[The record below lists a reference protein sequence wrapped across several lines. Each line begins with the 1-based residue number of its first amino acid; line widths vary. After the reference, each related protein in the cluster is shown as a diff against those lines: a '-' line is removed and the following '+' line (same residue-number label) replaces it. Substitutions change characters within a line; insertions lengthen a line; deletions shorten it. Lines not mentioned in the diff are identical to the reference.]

1 MKKALIQLAMVACLA
16 TTGTISLPA
25 SPAVAFTGHNC
36 SITTCRFFTSSYPT
50 ARYYYDR
57 RTCSQWKSLSR
68 TYLQGFNTKA
78 ALLAKYPNRRLHP
91 PC

>member
-1 MKKALIQLAMVACLA
+1 MKKTLVRLAMVACLA

-25 SPAVAFTGHNC
+25 SPAVAFTGHHC
-36 SITTCRFFTSSYPT
+36 TIATCRYFTSSY
-50 ARYYYDR
+50 AGSRYYYDR
-57 RTCSQWKSLSR
+57 RTCNQWKTLSR

-78 ALLAKYPNRRLHP
+78 ALLAKYNRRLHP

>member
-1 MKKALIQLAMVACLA
+1 MPRDHGLDRAPSLACCR
-16 TTGTISLPA
+16 IHRSSLHDRDVP
-25 SPAVAFTGHNC
+25 
-36 SITTCRFFTSSYPT
+36 IFTSSY
-50 ARYYYDR
+50 AGSRYYYDR

-78 ALLAKYPNRRLHP
+78 ALLAKYNRRLHP